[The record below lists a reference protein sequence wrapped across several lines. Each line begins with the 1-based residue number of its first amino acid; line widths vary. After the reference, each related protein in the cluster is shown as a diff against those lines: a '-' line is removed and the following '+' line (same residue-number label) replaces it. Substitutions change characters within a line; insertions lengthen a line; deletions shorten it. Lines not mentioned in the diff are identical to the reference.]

1 MINSPADASMETHT
15 RYNLRD
21 AVAATLTYFDLFD
34 YPLTLQELRRYL
46 YRYPNKVTTAAPT
59 TTDLLRTLE
68 DPAFGCVS
76 GFYFLDGRDEVV
88 MIRQKRFRMAERK
101 YRRAL
106 SFARIARFLPSIRLI
121 AVCNSLAISNAGS
134 ESDIDMFIVV
144 RPNSVWTTRLLV
156 AGTLSVFGLRP
167 TDTRHADMFC
177 VSFYV
182 SETNMDLSSIAL
194 PDGDTYLRYWIAS
207 LIPIYDTGD
216 MMRSLMES
224 NKELLRDLPAVRG
237 EQVPTARI
245 VSSAPRW
252 TSLLMPLVRFI
263 EPFARRFQMRK
274 FPESIRAKANRDSR
288 VRISDDMLKFHVN
301 DRRAYFEAEF
311 RKRCAQQKERVRV

>member
-1 MINSPADASMETHT
+1 METHT

-21 AVAATLTYFDLFD
+21 AVAATLAYFDLFD

-46 YRYPNKVTTAAPT
+46 YRYPHDGDIAPT
-59 TTDLLRTLE
+59 TTDLLRALE
-68 DPAFGCVS
+68 DPTFGGMS
-76 GFYFLDGRDEVV
+76 GFYFLVGRNGIVA
-88 MIRQKRFRMAERK
+88 IRQKRFRMAERK

-106 SFARIARFLPSIRLI
+106 AFARVARFLPSIRLI
-121 AVCNSLAISNAGS
+121 TVCNSLAISNAGNQ
-134 ESDIDMFIVV
+134 SDIDMFLVV
-144 RPNSVWTTRLLV
+144 RPGTVWATRLIV
-156 AGTLSVFGLRP
+156 AGTLSLLGLRP

-182 SETNMDLSSIAL
+182 SETNMDLASVAL

-216 MMRSLMES
+216 MMRSLMEA
-224 NKELLRDLPAVRG
+224 NRELLSDIPAVRG

-245 VSSAPRW
+245 VPLAPRW
-252 TSLLMPLVRFI
+252 TSFLMPFIRLI
-263 EPFARRFQMRK
+263 EPLARRFQMRK
-274 FPESIRAKANRDSR
+274 FPEPIRSKANRDSR

-301 DRRAYFEAEF
+301 DRRAYFEDEF
-311 RKRCAQQKERVRV
+311 RKRCASRKGRVRV